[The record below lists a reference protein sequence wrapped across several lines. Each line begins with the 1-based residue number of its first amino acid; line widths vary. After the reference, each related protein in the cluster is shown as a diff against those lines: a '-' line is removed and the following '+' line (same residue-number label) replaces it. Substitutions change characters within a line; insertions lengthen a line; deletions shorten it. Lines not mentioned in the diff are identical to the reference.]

1 MYDEQKAMR
10 LDNELRWRQR
20 EMQENTSEIGDWR
33 MAKAFENLLSTIAGT
48 ETDAEFVTKLREWVN
63 AQAEYLADR
72 IEKREA
78 VRAKIN
84 DIETEI
90 AANV

>member
-1 MYDEQKAMR
+1 MYDEQKAMQ
-10 LDNELRWRQR
+10 LDNELRQRQR

-48 ETDAEFVTKLREWVN
+48 ETDAEFVAKLHKWVD
-63 AQAEYLADR
+63 AQAEYLADHVK
-72 IEKREA
+72 KRET
-78 VRAKIN
+78 VREEIN
-84 DIETEI
+84 NIEAEI